1 MRHPRLARLIASTA
15 GSAAAEMA
23 MVAPIFVVLMF
34 GAVEL
39 GNYFLSEHVVVKAVR
54 DGARYASRLNFS
66 NYPCASAS
74 TGNVPGGSVVTDVG
88 NVARNQLVSGGS
100 PRLVG
105 WTDATTITVS
115 YDCVTTNSGADY
127 SGLYK
132 GMTLAPTVNVSATVP
147 YNSLFNN
154 LGFTSTNLSLRARSQ
169 AAVMGL

>member
-1 MRHPRLARLIASTA
+1 MRQPRLARLIASTA

-115 YDCVTTNSGADY
+115 YDCVTNSASEY

-132 GMTLAPTVNVSATVP
+132 QMALVPTVNVSAAVP